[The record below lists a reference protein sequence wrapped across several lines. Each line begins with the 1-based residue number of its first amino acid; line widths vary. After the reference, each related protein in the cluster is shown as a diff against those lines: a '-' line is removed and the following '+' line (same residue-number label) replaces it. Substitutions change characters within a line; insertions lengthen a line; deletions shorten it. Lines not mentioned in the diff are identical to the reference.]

1 MMTSSDPSRAEL
13 ASLPTDCLRQPE
25 GLGQRVSQLLS
36 QRFCPRFSHLSSH
49 LQKRLNPLAINAG
62 VLSVLLLSLLLSG
75 CARTSPPKQPLQID
89 TSLNAIAQRSR
100 VDVIVVHYT
109 HASLPRSLGLLTRSM
124 VSSHYLVTDEQPP
137 RIYRLVDE
145 TQSAWHAGESEWYGK
160 TALNARSIGIEIV
173 HPGWEPNLE
182 GLRGP
187 DFRED
192 QVAIVAAL
200 IQDIAA
206 RHDVAPHNIVGHSDV
221 APLRKQDPG
230 PAFPWRLLAQLG
242 IGRWFDED
250 AARTEQAHL
259 ELTGLPDARQ
269 TQQALKRIGYP
280 VTVSGEWDKQTH
292 TVLAAFQMHYRP
304 EKIDGILDA
313 HTAAILAVMPTT
325 GSAELSML

>member
-1 MMTSSDPSRAEL
+1 MNPTCEPWASPFLPWNHPVTSRPGR
-13 ASLPTDCLRQPE
+13 SLFAVAL
-25 GLGQRVSQLLS
+25 
-36 QRFCPRFSHLSSH
+36 
-49 LQKRLNPLAINAG
+49 IM
-62 VLSVLLLSLLLSG
+62 LLLTACTGPSKPTAQL
-75 CARTSPPKQPLQID
+75 AID

-109 HASLPRSLGLLTRSM
+109 HASLPRSIHLLTRSM

-145 TQSAWHAGESEWYGK
+145 TQSAWHAGESEWQGK

-173 HPGWEPNLE
+173 HPGWQPNLE
-182 GLRGP
+182 GRLGP
-187 DFRED
+187 GYPQE

-230 PAFPWRLLAQLG
+230 PAFPWRMLAKQG

-250 AARTEQAHL
+250 AARTEQARL
-259 ELTGLPDARQ
+259 DQTQLPDARW
-269 TQQALKRIGYP
+269 TQLELQRIGYP
-280 VTVSGEWDKQTH
+280 IEVTGQWDPQTQS
-292 TVLAAFQMHYRP
+292 VLAAFQMHYRQD
-304 EKIDGILDA
+304 KIDGKLDSQ
-313 HTAAILAVMPTT
+313 TAAILTVMPTT
-325 GSAELSML
+325 GSAKQ